1 LVQILEQS
9 QRAGYLSFPVLLKA
23 KAQGDGERRADHS
36 DHDDAV
42 IVLNIGSHLS
52 VHFVLNFPLHA
63 GIAAP
68 HERTADLDAIDRRHH
83 QPSGPVGTENS
94 VAFQAAG
101 NFATEREHRFGRLS
115 LERVAEGVVA
125 DRSDAFGQR
134 SLATLGLDLKQ
145 AGNLHG
151 GAQEDSVK
159 HLLPWVLWKLSAL
172 GQGSHQIRKAKHL
185 VEISLEPVPGQTWRS
200 SFSLRNRFR

>member
-42 IVLNIGSHLS
+42 IVLNIDSHLS

-63 GIAAP
+63 GIATP
-68 HERTADLDAIDRRHH
+68 HERTADLDAIDSRNH
-83 QPSGPVGTENS
+83 QPSGPLGTENS

-101 NFATEREHRFGRLS
+101 DFATEREHRFGSLS
-115 LERVAEGVVA
+115 FERVADGVVA
-125 DRSDAFGQR
+125 DRSDAFRQR
-134 SLATLGLDLKQ
+134 SLATLGLDLQQ

-151 GAQEDSVK
+151 GTQEDGVK
-159 HLLPWVLWKLSAL
+159 YFLPAVLWKLPAL
-172 GQGSHQIRKAKHL
+172 RQGVHQSGEAKYFI
-185 VEISLEPVPGQTWRS
+185 EIGLQAVPGHPAS
-200 SFSLRNRFR
+200 GLPFL